1 MSRSA
6 NGTRRTSGTRP
17 GGCGVPGRGRGG
29 GTEGR
34 GLAGEPTGR
43 DGGGAADG
51 PGRTPGAAMEELLRR
66 LDVPSRQ
73 LREVPDWR
81 EPTAWAERAGCA
93 QASLAAGHGPGAGA
107 RAGRRQ

>member
-1 MSRSA
+1 
-6 NGTRRTSGTRP
+6 
-17 GGCGVPGRGRGG
+17 
-29 GTEGR
+29 
-34 GLAGEPTGR
+34 
-43 DGGGAADG
+43 
-51 PGRTPGAAMEELLRR
+51 MEELLRR